1 MQFKDVYN
9 VCINVSLVIMPSHH
23 RHTLVKT
30 NEKISTV
37 GSLTGIE
44 HRSHRSYAWA
54 WEQVNTGQHQIK
66 CSEGQMESGTQR
78 GMFFFFII
86 FLWKSIEFSFAFH
99 TIFETICIFA
109 FFHFTGTKIHPES
122 QNNEYLISF
131 LHRLLIIACV

>member
-1 MQFKDVYN
+1 MKYDYHNAIKMQFKDVYN

-30 NEKISTV
+30 NKKISTV

-78 GMFFFFII
+78 GMFFFSSLYFFENLLSFHSLFIR
-86 FLWKSIEFSFAFH
+86 FLRRFV
-99 TIFETICIFA
+99 
-109 FFHFTGTKIHPES
+109 
-122 QNNEYLISF
+122 F
-131 LHRLLIIACV
+131 LHSFILLGPRYTQNRKITNI